1 MTSYK
6 EKLPPQL
13 CPYDRSTSL
22 LHGLTLQFFR

>member
-1 MTSYK
+1 MSYK

-13 CPYDRSTSL
+13 SLYDSSISL